1 MEKKQVFSWNYAS
14 AHAECN
20 FDNPAKKPTK
30 IQKSAQPLKLVI
42 QTTSFLKLYI
52 FLGKLFR
59 SHRLHVWQLCQKNR
73 RKSEKLS
80 AQKIEKY
87 IITEVFFF
95 WTRIIQNWHYYLEF
109 VPKLTNFFLKICLS
123 PKNSSAGI
131 DSIFDRSLEKSR
143 VNFDKFPAQGPKK
156 SR

>member
-1 MEKKQVFSWNYAS
+1 MFSRIEFCGSNLENKTELNCFWKKKQVFSWNYAS

-30 IQKSAQPLKLVI
+30 IQKSAQPLKLGI
-42 QTTSFLKLYI
+42 QTTSLPKLYI

-95 WTRIIQNWHYYLEF
+95 WTRRIQNWHYYLEF
-109 VPKLTNFFLKICLS
+109 VPKLTNFFFQNLS
-123 PKNSSAGI
+123 
-131 DSIFDRSLEKSR
+131 
-143 VNFDKFPAQGPKK
+143 FPQKLLC
-156 SR
+156 RHR